1 MKVEVAGGSLNLVP
15 LERIT
20 SLSRGGKGVA
30 SSELA
35 GLTM

>member
-1 MKVEVAGGSLNLVP
+1 MKVEVAEGSLNLVS

-20 SLSRGGKGVA
+20 SLSRGDKGVA

-35 GLTM
+35 GLIM